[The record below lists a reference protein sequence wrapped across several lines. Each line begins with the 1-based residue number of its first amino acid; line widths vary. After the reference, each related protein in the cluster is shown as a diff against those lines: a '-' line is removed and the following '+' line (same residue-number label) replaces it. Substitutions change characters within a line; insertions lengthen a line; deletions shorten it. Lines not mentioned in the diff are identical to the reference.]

1 MAEQAVVLSP
11 RQDRPSPSAADF
23 DAIHGVFQETARGR
37 WFLDELNRRNRN
49 ADTLMVLDAVARIEA
64 SLAERP
70 APEPLPASAE
80 LAEIV
85 REARAALGEATSTAA
100 GDAEAGP
107 GPAIQGLR
115 DIIWTLRE
123 CGIDGRIC
131 DLLDRQVGLIED
143 GCADPAAP
151 GRAASQARL
160 DRLMQRLD
168 ALTDR
173 AASPP
178 PGEAASA
185 MADEAPEPAAAVAAA
200 AVVPASPLAMAA
212 GEEPAA
218 DLPAAAQPAAAL
230 PQQEPQ
236 PKTAPAASALP
247 DASIAATASGA
258 TPDGQKDGKNDPA
271 PSLGA
276 VLLADGLVPL
286 RETPR
291 TDALAAFARMSKA
304 ETIAFFS

>member
-1 MAEQAVVLSP
+1 MAEQAIVLSP
-11 RQDRPSPSAADF
+11 RQDRPSPSATDF

-37 WFLDELNRRNRN
+37 WFLEELNRRNRN

-70 APEPLPASAE
+70 APEPLPVSAE

-85 REARAALGEATSTAA
+85 SEARAALGAAIGTPA
-100 GDAEAGP
+100 GDIEAGP
-107 GPAIQGLR
+107 RPAIQGLR
-115 DIIWTLRE
+115 EIIWTLRE

-131 DLLDRQVGLIED
+131 DLLDRQAGLIEA
-143 GCADPAAP
+143 GCAEPSAP
-151 GRAASQARL
+151 GHAVSQARL

-168 ALTDR
+168 ALTGR
-173 AASPP
+173 AAAPP
-178 PGEAASA
+178 PGDAARPA
-185 MADEAPEPAAAVAAA
+185 ADDAPEPTPAVAAVAAI
-200 AVVPASPLAMAA
+200 VPTARVAMAA
-212 GEEPAA
+212 DKEPVA
-218 DLPAAAQPAAAL
+218 DLPAPQPAL
-230 PQQEPQ
+230 RQQEPQ
-236 PKTAPAASALP
+236 QEAAPAPFALP
-247 DASIAATASGA
+247 EADVTPSPASVATFD
-258 TPDGQKDGKNDPA
+258 DGKKDGNDDQA

-286 RETPR
+286 REAPR

>member
-1 MAEQAVVLSP
+1 MAEQAIVLSP
-11 RQDRPSPSAADF
+11 RQDRPSPSATDF

-70 APEPLPASAE
+70 APEPLPVSAE

-85 REARAALGEATSTAA
+85 SEARAALGAAIGAPA
-100 GDAEAGP
+100 GDIEAGP
-107 GPAIQGLR
+107 RPAIQGLR
-115 DIIWTLRE
+115 EIIWTLRE

-131 DLLDRQVGLIED
+131 DLLDRQAGLIEA
-143 GCADPAAP
+143 GCAEPSAP
-151 GRAASQARL
+151 GHAASQARL
-160 DRLMQRLD
+160 NRLMQRLD
-168 ALTDR
+168 ALTGR
-173 AASPP
+173 AAAPP
-178 PGEAASA
+178 PGDAARPA
-185 MADEAPEPAAAVAAA
+185 ADDAPDPTPAVAAVAAIMPA
-200 AVVPASPLAMAA
+200 ASVAMTAVE
-212 GEEPAA
+212 GPAA
-218 DLPAAAQPAAAL
+218 DLPAPQPALRRQEAAPAPFAL
-230 PQQEPQ
+230 PEADITPS
-236 PKTAPAASALP
+236 PASV
-247 DASIAATASGA
+247 ATFD
-258 TPDGQKDGKNDPA
+258 DGKKDGNDDPA

-286 RETPR
+286 REAPR